1 MLNGSLLN
9 YRLLCVALALKDNLA
24 IEKLQRR
31 TKTPLGYKVLSGVP
45 EPRVGTKKRRWS
57 RNVLC

>member
-1 MLNGSLLN
+1 MLDGSLLN

-24 IEKLQRR
+24 IKKLQRR

-45 EPRVGTKKRRWS
+45 EPRAGTKTMRWS
-57 RNVLC
+57 KNVLC